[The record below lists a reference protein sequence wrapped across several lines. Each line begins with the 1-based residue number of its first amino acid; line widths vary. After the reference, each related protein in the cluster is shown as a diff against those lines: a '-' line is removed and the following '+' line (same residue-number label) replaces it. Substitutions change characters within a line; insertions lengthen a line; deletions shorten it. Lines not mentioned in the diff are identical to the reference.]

1 MVKGMIYEVE
11 GKSKTYYYHPFVY
24 WGDRE
29 SDGYIGVMLTSTAQY
44 YSNNIPMED
53 SDFES
58 GFQIQNKNS
67 KFVSAKLIKSV
78 DSLKLIHVGKLTKKG
93 IKSIDD
99 EINNLKEVT
108 WDMVK
113 ELGRNEK

>member
-67 KFVSAKLIKSV
+67 KFVCAKLIKSV
-78 DSLKLIHVGKLTKKG
+78 DSLKLIQVGKLTKKG

-113 ELGRNEK
+113 ELGKNEM